1 MEFLINEF
9 LSLKLENDIT
19 LIYVAGE
26 LFRQCKFLLLEIPVR
41 DITSLD
47 NIKSIDEAAQELN
60 RSLEPPDEFSRVN
73 HEKNQISPETEFWGH
88 CSNLQAWYENDYNTK
103 LLHSNI
109 AFPLLKKLTEAGDR
123 LARSV
128 FKDEIAKRYN
138 SGIDTVRK
146 YLEERNYL
154 SFLTKEE
161 FCSLIDANAEYEVV
175 KALERMFS
183 VEFCNYQL
191 DVRNGQVIELH
202 LNNLRLKEL
211 PEIITQFK
219 SLEIL
224 DISVNSLEKIPIWID
239 GFKKLKELNVD
250 NNNLKKLPQSI
261 GNLSSLEKL
270 VAFNNEII
278 KIPDSIGNLSSLKVL
293 DLRSNELNN
302 LPIAVGDLPQLE
314 ELMLESNKIKV
325 IPETIGNL
333 ESLKTLVLGENDI
346 EIMPK
351 SLGKLNSLE
360 ILSISNN
367 NLTELPDSIGNL
379 INLKILGLA
388 NNSIKTLPYSFKNL
402 VSLRRLFLDG
412 NPIGELPEYIYELP
426 RLTILFIRNTK
437 IRKPQNL
444 KKKFKEKNISVNF

>member
-1 MEFLINEF
+1 MEFVINEF

-19 LIYVAGE
+19 MVFVAE
-26 LFRQCKFLLLEIPVR
+26 EAFHQCKFLLLEIPVN

-47 NIKSIDEAAQELN
+47 EIKSIDEAAQELG
-60 RSLEPPDEFSRVN
+60 RALEPSDEFSRVDR
-73 HEKNQISPETEFWGH
+73 IPPETEFWGH

-109 AFPLLKKLTEAGDR
+109 AFPLLKKLTKAGD
-123 LARSV
+123 LAARRV

-138 SGIDTVRK
+138 SGIESVRK
-146 YLEERNYL
+146 FLEERNYL

-161 FCSLIDANAEYEVV
+161 FYSLIDANAEYEVV
-175 KALERMFS
+175 KTLESLFS
-183 VEFCNYQL
+183 VEFWNYQL
-191 DVRNGQVIELH
+191 DVRNGQVIK
-202 LNNLRLKEL
+202 LRLSNLKLKKL

-224 DISVNSLEKIPIWID
+224 DISVNSLETLPNWIG
-239 GFKKLKELNVD
+239 GFKKLKELNID

-261 GNLSSLEKL
+261 GDLSSLEKL
-270 VAFNNEII
+270 TAFDNEII

-293 DLRSNELNN
+293 DLRSNNLKSLPITIDN
-302 LPIAVGDLPQLE
+302 LPKIE

-351 SLGKLNSLE
+351 SLGKLKSLKT
-360 ILSISNN
+360 LTLGDN
-367 NLTELPDSIGNL
+367 NLTELPDLIGNL
-379 INLKILGLA
+379 KNLKILGLA
-388 NNSIKTLPYSFKNL
+388 NNSIKTLPYSFQNL
-402 VSLRRLFLDG
+402 VSLRELYLDG
-412 NPIGELPEYIYELP
+412 NPLEKMPEFVYDLPN
-426 RLTILFIRNTK
+426 LTILFIRNTK
-437 IRKPQNL
+437 IRKSQNL
-444 KKKFKEKNISVNF
+444 KKKFKEKNININF